1 MEINVFEKEGAIIV
15 AQVMYSNEDGWGV
28 KNPKLVQAYPHRNE
42 QTQKA
47 ELNIQLLPLV
57 YEALLEDP
65 ARGFRVAYKVGTYQ
79 DVTSQFSNSIPD
91 LYSTLEESKEKKNEA
106 DTESQIVTS

>member
-1 MEINVFEKEGAIIV
+1 MEIDIFEKEGAIIV
-15 AQVMYSNEDGWGV
+15 AQVMYKNEDGWGV
-28 KNPKLVQAYPHRNE
+28 KNPKVVQAYPQRNE

-65 ARGFRVAYKVGTYQ
+65 TQGFRIDYKVGTYQ
-79 DVTSQFSNSIPD
+79 NVTKQFSSSIPD
-91 LYSTLEESKEKKNEA
+91 LYRNLEEAKEKKNAE
-106 DTESQIVTS
+106 ESEILVP